1 MNYRIPFS
9 GRSIKYNEAEVE
21 LVRKTL
27 NDAEKLTQGKHLENF
42 QDVFKKYLG
51 VDNAFA
57 VNSATSALELTA
69 QLCQFV
75 EGDEIISPAHTY
87 TSSVYPFLKAG
98 AKVVWADI
106 DPDTHLITLEEIKK
120 RRTENTKAILVVHLY
135 GYMSPEMEE
144 ISKYAKSEN
153 LTLIE
158 DVAQAIGTECSVT
171 RKKAGSYGDFSI
183 FSFHSH
189 KNITTLGEGGMLVVK
204 SPQIRDLIPLLR
216 HNGHSGWNFPRED
229 YWLPAMGNLSL
240 PKLSGRVLMPNNYC
254 IGEVE
259 CALGAKLL
267 ERLDEINNKKR
278 TRAIAAID
286 QLSVGG
292 HLKFHRVENRSHN
305 YHLLVAE
312 AREGLRDELIRKL
325 SEQKSIQCVVQYYPL
340 YRYDLYK
347 TLGFGNADCPV
358 TDKFFDNMISFPFN
372 SHFSNEEV
380 QYVIDSTLEILDKV

>member
-1 MNYRIPFS
+1 MEFKVPFS
-9 GRSIKYNEAEVE
+9 GRSIVYTDEEVE
-21 LVRKTL
+21 LVSQVMNGAK
-27 NDAEKLTQGKHLENF
+27 KLTQGDYLSKF
-42 QDVFKKYLG
+42 QEAFESYIGTKT
-51 VDNAFA
+51 AFA
-57 VNSATSALELTA
+57 VNSATSALELAA
-69 QLCQFV
+69 QLCQFD
-75 EGDEIISPAHTY
+75 EGDELISPGHTY

-106 DPDTHLITLEEIKK
+106 HPDTHLITLEEIKR
-120 RRTENTKAILVVHLY
+120 RRTENTRAILVVHLY

-144 ISKYAKSEN
+144 ISKYARAEN
-153 LTLIE
+153 LILIE
-158 DVAQAIGTECSVT
+158 DVAQAIGTECAVT
-171 RKKAGSYGDFSI
+171 GKKAGSYGDFSI

-204 SPQIRDLIPLLR
+204 SPQISELIPLLR
-216 HNGHSGWNFPRED
+216 HNGHSAWNFPRED

-240 PKLSGRVLMPNNYC
+240 PKLFGRTLMPNNYC

-259 CALGAKLL
+259 CALGTKLL
-267 ERLDEINNKKR
+267 ERLDEINSRKR
-278 TRAIAAID
+278 ARAIAAID

-312 AREGLRDELIRKL
+312 ARVGLRDELIRKL

-347 TLGFGNADCPV
+347 ELGFGDANCPV
-358 TDKFFDNMISFPFN
+358 TDNFFDNMISFPFN
-372 SHFSNEEV
+372 SHFSDEEI
-380 QYVIDSTLEILDKV
+380 QYVIDSTREILDQT